1 MLNLKFSHIT
11 AILTPEQKK
20 RSLFVIALV
29 TFGMFLEAVGVGI
42 IIPVV
47 AVISDVNIVTNYP
60 VLGTFLSRIGN
71 PDHSTICIYAMVMLV
86 GLYFVK
92 SLFLSY
98 SIRKES
104 EHIFSLQEELSSRL
118 FSCYMYQPYSFHL
131 ENNSSKLIHN
141 ILAEV
146 NVFVFKVLSPMMK
159 MVSECFLLSVL
170 SILLLVVEP
179 LGAISVL
186 ALLAT
191 GGFVIHRMTRHR
203 MGQWGKK
210 RQFHESQ
217 VVQHLQQGLGG
228 IKDSILLNQEKNFID
243 EVSVH
248 NAGRVS
254 IGKREVIYQQYPRL
268 WIEFIAMLGLSI
280 IVFAIIYQ
288 GKPVGTIMPT
298 LGVFA
303 AAAFRLMPSVNRFIV
318 SFQSIKFG
326 QPAIEVLY
334 REFSRHQMIP
344 SSGPNTERFSKSI
357 EIKNISFKYP
367 SSSGLNLD
375 GVSLRIAAGE
385 SVGIVGESGSGKST
399 LADCILGLQAPHEGT
414 IEVDGQ
420 NIQEKLRTWQ
430 RQIGYVSQSIYLTDS
445 TLKKNIAFGIP
456 DSEIDEAAVNRAIRM
471 AQLDK
476 FVATLPD
483 GLETVVGERGV
494 RLSGGQRQRIGI
506 ARALYHDPS
515 ILVLDEATSSL
526 DIPTEREVMKS
537 VYAIKGQKTLII
549 IAHRLSTISNCD
561 RIYHMGNGKVLEEG
575 KASDIISRIELTSK
589 NQ

>member
-1 MLNLKFSHIT
+1 MLNLKFSHIS
-11 AILTPEQKK
+11 AILSGEQKK
-20 RSLFVIALV
+20 RSLKIIALV

-47 AVISDVNIVTNYP
+47 AIISDVNIASNYP
-60 VLGTFLSRIGN
+60 VLGSMLSWIGS
-71 PDHSTICIYAMVMLV
+71 PEHSVICIYAMLMLV
-86 GLYFVK
+86 GLYLFK

-104 EHIFSLQEELSSRL
+104 EYIFSLQEDLSSRL

-146 NVFVFKVLSPMMK
+146 NVFVFKVVSPLMK

-170 SILLLVVEP
+170 SVLLLIVEP

-186 ALLAT
+186 ALLAL
-191 GGFVIHRMTRHR
+191 GGWIIHRMTRHR
-203 MGQWGKK
+203 MSHWGKK

-228 IKDSILLNQEKNFID
+228 IKDSILLNQEQNFID

-254 IGKREVIYQQYPRL
+254 IGKKEIIYQQYPRL
-268 WIEFIAMLGLSI
+268 WIEFIAMLGLSV
-280 IVFAIIYQ
+280 IVFAMIYQ

-318 SFQSIKFG
+318 SFQSLKFG
-326 QPAIEVLY
+326 QPAIEVLF

-344 SSGPNTERFSKSI
+344 SLGQNTEKFSKSI
-357 EIKNISFKYP
+357 EVKNLSFKYP
-367 SSSGLNLD
+367 SASTLTLD
-375 GVSLRIAAGE
+375 GVSLRILAGE

-399 LADCILGLQAPHEGT
+399 LADCILGLQTPDNGA

-420 NIQEKLRTWQ
+420 NIQDKLRTWQ

-456 DSEIDEAAVNRAIRM
+456 DEEINGEAVKKAIQM

-476 FVATLPD
+476 FVSTLPE

-575 KASDIISRIELTSK
+575 RAADIISRIELTSK